1 MNTVNGGRVLATGS
15 ADVKGTTLNNTG
27 TLQGADLLVNY
38 HTFSNSGV
46 KGSSLLQNGTGRLYS
61 AGNLLLDAQDFSG
74 QGQVVATGDVTLKL
88 IAALTNHGTLAAGK
102 TLSVTSQNAIT
113 NGGVMQGDAMVL
125 GAGEAFT
132 NNGMLTAGKGN
143 SVFSAQRLFLNA
155 PGSLQAG
162 GDVSLNS
169 RSDITISGFTG
180 TAGSLTMN
188 VAGTLLNSALIY
200 AGNNLK
206 LFTDRLHNQHGD
218 ILAGNS
224 LWVQKDA
231 SGGANTEI
239 INTSGNIETH
249 QGDIVVRTGHLLNQR
264 EGFSATTT
272 TRTNPSSIQGMG
284 NALVDIPLSL
294 LPDGSYGYFTREV
307 ENQHGTPCN
316 GHGACNI
323 TMDTLYYYAPFADS
337 ATQRFLSSQNITTVT
352 GADNPAGRI
361 ASGRNLSAEAERLE
375 NRASFILANGVTH
388 RSSSL

>member
-1 MNTVNGGRVLATGS
+1 
-15 ADVKGTTLNNTG
+15 
-27 TLQGADLLVNY
+27 
-38 HTFSNSGV
+38 
-46 KGSSLLQNGTGRLYS
+46 
-61 AGNLLLDAQDFSG
+61 
-74 QGQVVATGDVTLKL
+74 
-88 IAALTNHGTLAAGK
+88 
-102 TLSVTSQNAIT
+102 
-113 NGGVMQGDAMVL
+113 
-125 GAGEAFT
+125 
-132 NNGMLTAGKGN
+132 
-143 SVFSAQRLFLNA
+143 
-155 PGSLQAG
+155 
-162 GDVSLNS
+162 
-169 RSDITISGFTG
+169 
-180 TAGSLTMN
+180 
-188 VAGTLLNSALIY
+188 
-200 AGNNLK
+200 
-206 LFTDRLHNQHGD
+206 
-218 ILAGNS
+218 AGNS

-361 ASGRNLSAEAERLE
+361 ASGRNLSAEAERL
-375 NRASFILANGVTH
+375 
-388 RSSSL
+388 